1 MKTQTEP
8 NRSQPTTQG
17 FTLMELLVVVAVIG
31 ILVALMLP
39 ALHIAKQRAMRT
51 QCASK
56 LRQLYAAN
64 MSYAGD
70 HIGRGV
76 DNTPDPSGTYLY
88 WFQHLGHS
96 LTGREDDPC
105 GPELRCPAGEANS
118 LLGETYDAGTW
129 EGVDY
134 GLIAA
139 AVNFGA
145 LEDPRRT
152 AMFLDSHGEDAL
164 IDEAVFTSMMST
176 DAPKVLRHPG
186 GDLGSMNVV
195 FCDGHL
201 EHILDAVYE
210 DLVP

>member
-1 MKTQTEP
+1 MKTQTES
-8 NRSQPTTQG
+8 NCSQSTTRG
-17 FTLMELLVVVAVIG
+17 FTLLELLVVVAIIG
-31 ILVALMLP
+31 IIVSLMLP

-51 QCASK
+51 KCASK

-70 HIGRGV
+70 HGGRGV
-76 DNTPDPSGTYLY
+76 NNTPGSGSASLY
-88 WFQHLGHS
+88 WFQYLGHS

-118 LLGETYDAGTW
+118 LFGETYDAGTW

-134 GLIAA
+134 GLIEV

-145 LEDPRRT
+145 LEDPKRT
-152 AMFLDSHGEDAL
+152 AMFLDSHGEEAL

-186 GDLGSMNVV
+186 GDMGSMNVV

-201 EHILDAVYE
+201 ELIHDAVYE